1 METPPSIALG
11 ASALLGYLI
20 GSVNFAVIVARRHGV
35 DILSAGSGN
44 PGATN
49 VKRVLGKGPGNLV
62 FALDALKGAAGAALG
77 YAVAYALYLLPL
89 FRKLGQA
96 EGASQGA
103 PAPGILGKT
112 LLQQLQE
119 LETSILDPG
128 KYADLDLVFAITAAG
143 FVGVLLGHCFSC
155 FLRLRGGKGV
165 ASTIG
170 GLLVLL
176 PIPIVIGAAIWGLV
190 FALTRY
196 VSLASIALGVSLP
209 LSCWLLPLATP
220 LRFGPAEF
228 WFAAALAAF
237 NVWTH
242 RSNLGRLLAG
252 TENRF
257 GHRA

>member
-1 METPPSIALG
+1 MFLALG
-11 ASALLGYLI
+11 IFAVLGYLL
-20 GSVNFAVIVARRHGV
+20 GSVNFAVLVAKKHGV
-35 DILSAGSGN
+35 NILEAGSGN

-62 FALDALKGAAGAALG
+62 FALDALKGFVGTGLPTLVGYVIATQGLALEIPG
-77 YAVAYALYLLPL
+77 DL
-89 FRKLGQA
+89 FHLG
-96 EGASQGA
+96 
-103 PAPGILGKT
+103 I
-112 LLQQLQE
+112 
-119 LETSILDPG
+119 
-128 KYADLDLVFAITAAG
+128 AG
-143 FVGVLLGHCFSC
+143 FVGTLLGHCFSC
-155 FLRLRGGKGV
+155 FLKFKGGKGV

-190 FALTRY
+190 FATSRY

-209 LSCWLLPLATP
+209 LSCWLLPLATS
-220 LRFGPAEF
+220 LKFGPAEF

-257 GHRA
+257 AKKA

>member
-1 METPPSIALG
+1 MFLALG
-11 ASALLGYLI
+11 IFAVLGYLL
-20 GSVNFAVIVARRHGV
+20 GSVNFAVLVAKKHGV
-35 DILSAGSGN
+35 DILKAGSGN

-62 FALDALKGAAGAALG
+62 FALDALKGFVGTGLP
-77 YAVAYALYLLPL
+77 YLLIAVVVEPPDPA
-89 FRKLGQA
+89 RRA
-96 EGASQGA
+96 EEQF
-103 PAPGILGKT
+103 
-112 LLQQLQE
+112 LLC
-119 LETSILDPG
+119 I
-128 KYADLDLVFAITAAG
+128 AG
-143 FVGVLLGHCFSC
+143 FVGTLLGHCFSC
-155 FLRLRGGKGV
+155 FLGFKGGKGV

-176 PIPIVIGAAIWGLV
+176 PIPIVIGAAIWGVV
-190 FALTRY
+190 FALSRY

-209 LSCWLLPLATP
+209 LSCWLLPLATS
-220 LRFGPAEF
+220 LKFGPDEF

-257 GHRA
+257 EKKA

>member
-1 METPPSIALG
+1 MFAAIG
-11 ASALLGYLI
+11 IFFLLGYLI
-20 GSVNFAVIVARRHGV
+20 GSVNFAVLVAKKHGV
-35 DILSAGSGN
+35 DILKAGSGN

-62 FALDALKGAAGAALG
+62 FALDALKGFVGTGLP
-77 YAVAYALYLLPL
+77 YLLITVVVEPPDPA
-89 FRKLGQA
+89 RRA
-96 EGASQGA
+96 EEQF
-103 PAPGILGKT
+103 
-112 LLQQLQE
+112 LLC
-119 LETSILDPG
+119 I
-128 KYADLDLVFAITAAG
+128 AG
-143 FVGVLLGHCFSC
+143 FVGTLLGHCFSC
-155 FLRLRGGKGV
+155 FLGFKGGKGV

-176 PIPIVIGAAIWGLV
+176 PVPIVIGAAIWGVV
-190 FALTRY
+190 FALSRY

-209 LSCWLLPLATP
+209 LSCWLLPLATS

-257 GHRA
+257 EKKA